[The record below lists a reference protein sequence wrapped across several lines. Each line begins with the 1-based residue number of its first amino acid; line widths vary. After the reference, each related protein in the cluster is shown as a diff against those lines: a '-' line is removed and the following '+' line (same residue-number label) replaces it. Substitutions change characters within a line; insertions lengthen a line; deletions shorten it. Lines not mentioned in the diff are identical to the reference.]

1 VRTKLLILDLDET
14 LVFASE
20 TRLAYPEDFLVGK
33 YLVYKRPGL
42 DRFIELALEHF
53 KVAVWTASGSDYA
66 DAVIRQTFRDPN
78 RLEFAWSRNRCTW
91 KSDPEL
97 RAGYWIKDLKK
108 VVRRGHSLNG
118 ILVVDDSPRKLER
131 SYGNYIR
138 VLSFAGAP
146 SDDELKKLERYL
158 LAVRDAVNVRSL
170 DKRNWRSKHS

>member
-20 TRLAYPEDFLVGK
+20 ARLACDEDFLVGE
-33 YLVYKRPGL
+33 YFVYKRPGL
-42 DRFIELALEHF
+42 DRFIEFAFQHF

-66 DAVIRQTFRDPN
+66 DAVVAEIFRDPK
-78 RLEFAWSRNRCTW
+78 RLEFAWSRQRCTW

-97 RAGYWIKDLKK
+97 GAGYWIKDLKK
-108 VVRRGHSLNG
+108 VVRIGHSLNG

-138 VLSFAGAP
+138 VLPFAGDP
-146 SDDELKKLERYL
+146 SDDELEKLERYL
-158 LAVRDAVNVRSL
+158 LRLRDSVNVRSW
-170 DKRNWRSKHS
+170 DKRNWRSKPC